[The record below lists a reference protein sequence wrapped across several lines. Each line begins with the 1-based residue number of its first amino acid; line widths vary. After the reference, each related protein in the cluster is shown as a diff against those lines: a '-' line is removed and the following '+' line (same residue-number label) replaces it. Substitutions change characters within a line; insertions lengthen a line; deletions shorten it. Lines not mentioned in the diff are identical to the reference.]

1 MTIPDHET
9 VYQLLRD
16 HAWADLL
23 ALVHTHRD
31 AATNDPLFAQAV
43 GTAVQQFLQQL
54 DADSPARGSAEA
66 EALETLF
73 LLHTGHFYR
82 LPDAQF
88 ETVVEHLVI
97 IHAERPEMALGYARF
112 APERPICAAFLAEQG
127 PPEPVE
133 HAQEDV
139 LDVRHRAA
147 EGSPRHTRPLFRSQQ
162 EEAFFLAVREVY
174 ATYFVYPNVALS
186 AVLDYDALAPKLT
199 ADERAFFFRGH
210 IDCAVLDQHDGYR
223 PLLFFELDSPW
234 HDTPERQQSD
244 RRKDRILALAG
255 CDFYRL
261 RHHGPR
267 TRRAD
272 FVRLLR
278 ELNATGS

>member
-1 MTIPDHET
+1 MAIPDHEV
-9 VYQLLRD
+9 VYQLLHD

-31 AATNDPLFAQAV
+31 AATQDPLFAQAV
-43 GTAVQQFLQQL
+43 GTAVQQLLQQL
-54 DADSPARGSAEA
+54 DADRPARGSAEA

-82 LPDAQF
+82 LPELQF
-88 ETVVEHLVI
+88 GTVIEHLVI

-112 APERPICAAFLAEQG
+112 APDRPICAALLAEQG
-127 PPEPVE
+127 SPDPIE
-133 HAQEDV
+133 HAQDDI
-139 LDVRHRAA
+139 LDVRHRATDRA
-147 EGSPRHTRPLFRSQQ
+147 EARVRPLFRSQQ

-174 ATYFVYPNVALS
+174 ATYFAYPNVALS
-186 AVLDYDALAPKLT
+186 TVLNYDALAPELT
-199 ADERAFFFRGH
+199 ADERTFFFRGH
-210 IDCAVLDQHDGYR
+210 VDCVVLDQHDGYR

-234 HDTPERQQSD
+234 HDAPERQRND
-244 RRKDRILALAG
+244 RLKDRILALAG

-267 TRRAD
+267 AHRAD